1 MWNANVK
8 NCYQEWTVQYWV
20 LMYKALSV
28 WEADPANNKGTRRL
42 PTHRTAF
49 NIACSVAVMRYVRCV
64 TWFEWTWIY
73 RNCRRFTMVFTGV
86 LVPFWCKAI
95 YSHHNGIAWA
105 VRFTHNGH
113 HHCKR
118 TSPPAIRK
126 LKVCRPADI
135 FPALFPTCV
144 QLFNNW
150 RVGMVV
156 TVGLASAD
164 LQPPWW
170 RGPVGSHDDFI
181 KWKPF
186 PRYWPFVCVCVCV
199 CVWGGGGGGG
209 GVTSDRWIRLT
220 KASDAEF
227 WCFLWS
233 VPE

>member
-1 MWNANVK
+1 M
-8 NCYQEWTVQYWV
+8 
-20 LMYKALSV
+20 
-28 WEADPANNKGTRRL
+28 
-42 PTHRTAF
+42 
-49 NIACSVAVMRYVRCV
+49 
-64 TWFEWTWIY
+64 
-73 RNCRRFTMVFTGV
+73 
-86 LVPFWCKAI
+86 
-95 YSHHNGIAWA
+95 
-105 VRFTHNGH
+105 RFTHNGH

-199 CVWGGGGGGG
+199 CVCVGGGGGLP
-209 GVTSDRWIRLT
+209 VTDEFASQRPVTRSFDVFFDLCLNKRLSKQSWGWWLDT
-220 KASDAEF
+220 TSRS
-227 WCFLWS
+227 LWRRCNDLRT
-233 VPE
+233 